1 MAFSATSSPG
11 LLDIENMAMKSE
23 PDASL
28 GGGSGEN
35 FSNNGFGEPVSPR
48 KKPRKQQL
56 TGNELQEVFEEAK
69 EECKKKGGE
78 VAAKIGGARRR
89 SALLLP
95 NYRTNTKLCH
105 NHFRR
110 PTDVRIREERR
121 PTVAELSSQKG
132 VVQKARGW
140 KLYHLST
147 QMEVMVRKG
156 TKFMGRINCNSLIF
170 QSDREGEIL
179 DRFGNMLTD
188 LDNPDSNRTSE
199 LIRVR

>member
-1 MAFSATSSPG
+1 MA
-11 LLDIENMAMKSE
+11 LKSE
-23 PDASL
+23 PDASI

-35 FSNNGFGEPVSPR
+35 FSNNGFGDPVSPR

-56 TGNELQEVFEEAK
+56 SGNELQEVFEEAK
-69 EECKKKGGE
+69 DECKKKGGE

-110 PTDVRIREERR
+110 PTDVRIREDRR

-132 VVQKARGW
+132 VAQKARGW

-147 QMEVMVRKG
+147 QMEVMVRVYDIFGSKSIL
-156 TKFMGRINCNSLIF
+156 TARSFRVIGRV
-170 QSDREGEIL
+170 
-179 DRFGNMLTD
+179 RFWTD
-188 LDNPDSNRTSE
+188 LETCSTIWTIRMQTE
-199 LIRVR
+199 LAN

>member
-1 MAFSATSSPG
+1 MVV
-11 LLDIENMAMKSE
+11 KSE
-23 PDASL
+23 PDAGI

-56 TGNELQEVFEEAK
+56 SGNELQEVFEEAK

-110 PTDVRIREERR
+110 PTDVRIREDRR

-132 VVQKARGW
+132 VAQKARGW

-147 QMEVMVRKG
+147 QMEVMVRTCCFIIGCNKL
-156 TKFMGRINCNSLIF
+156 KWINLTEWSRGWN
-170 QSDREGEIL
+170 
-179 DRFGNMLTD
+179 FGPIWQHAQRLGQPGFKPN
-188 LDNPDSNRTSE
+188 
-199 LIRVR
+199 